1 MLTKCRIAIV
11 GGGLA
16 GTATANALKT
26 FGIDAELFEAAPA
39 LGEIGAAVSCSPQA
53 VKALWGLGAKEAV
66 DAVGHRSPG
75 EYMLQMQTGEF
86 IQSRDRFKLAEKWGA
101 PYYSFHR
108 ADLLDALA
116 STVDKSHIHLGHR
129 LVSADVRE
137 DCVVLKFDNGNVVEA
152 DYVIGADGVKS
163 VLRQTLYGDD
173 KPAYTGQM
181 AWRALLDASIVPEDI
196 LAPNGH
202 IEWVGPGAHIRA
214 YYIRKNTMIN
224 IVTQQD
230 TGDWVEETWNG
241 KGNPDDMRASFP
253 NPEPRLKRL
262 LDLVTDC
269 MKWGLFA
276 RPINDNWGFGRV
288 QLIGDAAHAMVPNA
302 GQGACQAFEDAYI
315 LGRWLSSGC
324 SIEEAFEGFRRVRIP
339 RVHGVQR
346 FSLTNLRFKHM
357 KDTQAQKAQVDQH
370 GSSHQYAKN
379 DWLYGFDPVTQWDET
394 PYVNELYADGPNA
407 ETEWKV

>member
-1 MLTKCRIAIV
+1 MVTKCRIAIV

-26 FGIDAELFEAAPA
+26 FGVDAELFEAAPV

-53 VKALWGLGAKEAV
+53 VKALWGLGAREAV

-163 VLRQTLYGDD
+163 VLRQTLYGED
-173 KPAYTGQM
+173 KPTYTGQM

-214 YYIRKNTMIN
+214 YYIRNKTMIN

-262 LDLVTDC
+262 LELVTDC

-315 LGRWLSSGC
+315 LGRWLASGC
-324 SIEEAFEGFRRVRIP
+324 SVEEAFENFRRVRIP

-379 DWLYGFDPVTQWDET
+379 DWLYGFEPVTQWDQT